1 MGRKRTK
8 RLLKKR
14 VAAVLIVLV
23 IAACALF
30 AQKMDSWLFAPVEN
44 AGQQLTVYSNQA
56 DGAHVFMNGVWHTP
70 RNVQTMLLIGIDK
83 FSGTQTTNSY
93 NNSSQADFLALF
105 VHDTDT
111 GENAVIHLNRDTMTR
126 ITVLG
131 VTGDAAGT
139 RTAQLALAYNYG
151 SGAADSCQNTVE
163 AVSHLLYSV
172 EIDHYLAV
180 TMDSV
185 PLINDWAGG
194 VKVTVADDFSGV
206 DEALTPGSEV
216 VLRGEQALTYVRTRM
231 GLDDSTNLQRM
242 KRQRQY
248 ASAWVDAARPK
259 LSDESAVMQLVM
271 DMSDYHYSDCTA
283 EQLAQFADML
293 SGDGEVVIHELSGQA
308 VQGDQFMEFYASD
321 EQVQQLVL
329 NLFYKPL

>member
-8 RLLKKR
+8 RLLRKR
-14 VAAVLIVLV
+14 VAAILIVLV
-23 IAACALF
+23 IAACALL
-30 AQKMDSWLFAPVEN
+30 AQKLDNWMSAPVEN
-44 AGQQLTVYSNQA
+44 AGQQLTVYSTQA
-56 DGAHVFMNGVWHTP
+56 DGAHVFMNGTWYVP

-83 FSGTQTTNSY
+83 FSGNIESNSY
-93 NNSSQADFLALF
+93 NNASQADFLALF
-105 VHDTDT
+105 VNDADT

-126 ITVLG
+126 LTVLG

-151 SGAADSCQNTVE
+151 SGAGDSCQNTVD
-163 AVSHLLYSV
+163 AVSHLLYSM

-185 PLINDWAGG
+185 PVINDWAGG
-194 VKVTVADDFSGV
+194 VKLTVADDFTSM
-206 DEALTPGSEV
+206 DEQLSIGAEV
-216 VLRGEQALTYVRTRM
+216 VLKGQQALTYVRTRM

-248 ASAWVDAARPK
+248 ASAWVEAARPK
-259 LSDESAVMQLVM
+259 LGDENAVMQLVM
-271 DMSDYHYSDCTA
+271 EMSDYHYSDCTA
-283 EQLAQFADML
+283 EQLASFADML
-293 SGDGEVVIHELSGQA
+293 AGGEVVIHELSGKA
-308 VQGDQFMEFYASD
+308 VQGEQFMEFYADD

-329 NLFYKPL
+329 DLFYRPL